1 MIHNLFNFLVNNSV
15 HFIEQKSKNCQET
28 FNPSVTI
35 YTSQAQVYICW
46 RVNNLAHF
54 VPQKRNFFQRHLTPL
69 KFLYVKIY
77 VPRTPQ
83 KKFEANWSGGSLHF
97 GSLLFSRFYLLKRW
111 FLTFSEVK
119 FWSFGGSNF
128 GCETIQTS
136 SHTYILK
143 IWRSDPKN
151 PSRFLLDPLMTDM
164 FLR

>member
-1 MIHNLFNFLVNNSV
+1 MADRDSSFFTSLTIIQETSFCSPDLDSNSEIDV
-15 HFIEQKSKNCQET
+15 HF
-28 FNPSVTI
+28 
-35 YTSQAQVYICW
+35 YII
-46 RVNNLAHF
+46 VNNLAYF
-54 VPQKRNFFQRHLTPL
+54 VQQKCNFFQRNLTPL
-69 KFLYVKIY
+69 KFLYVEIY

-83 KKFEANWSGGSLHF
+83 KKFEANRSGGSLHF

-143 IWRSDPKN
+143 IGGPTPKI
-151 PSRFLLDPLMTDM
+151 LLDSCWI
-164 FLR
+164 LR